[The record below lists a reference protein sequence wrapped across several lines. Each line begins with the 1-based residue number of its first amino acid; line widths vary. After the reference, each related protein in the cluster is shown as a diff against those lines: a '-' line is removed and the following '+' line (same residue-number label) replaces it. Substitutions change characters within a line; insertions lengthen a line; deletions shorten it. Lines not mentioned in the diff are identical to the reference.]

1 MIFKRKKIASGTT
14 LGGRLYGARK
24 RKRITLGKVEQIT
37 HIRIKYLEALEKD
50 DLNAFPSRIYALGY
64 ARRYGEFLGFE
75 TKKIDDDF
83 RDEFGSASTFT
94 PKGHQ
99 RKTFLPRLLLT
110 PRLIIGI
117 VIFLVVAGIIG
128 YIGISISRLSQP
140 PNIEITSPSEEA
152 VAIPLVKIEGKTSDT
167 AVVEING
174 QLVSVDNNGQFS
186 QQVELVSG
194 VNTFEISAKN
204 RLGRESRETL
214 KILYNK
220 KDSGTIK

>member
-14 LGGRLYGARK
+14 LGGRLYSARK
-24 RKRITLGKVEQIT
+24 RKKITLEKVEYIT

-64 ARRYGEFLGFE
+64 ARRYGDFLGFE
-75 TKKIDDDF
+75 IKKIDEDF
-83 RDEFGSASTFT
+83 KDEFGSASTFA
-94 PKGHQ
+94 PKSAHS
-99 RKTFLPRLLLT
+99 KAFLPRLLLT
-110 PRLIIGI
+110 PRLILGI

-140 PNIEITSPSEEA
+140 PDIEIISPRQEA
-152 VAIPLVKIEGKTSDT
+152 VTTQLVKIEGKTLDT

-174 QLVSVDNNGQFS
+174 QLVSVDDNGQFS